1 MADEGGI
8 FTDESRYDVGTMLT
22 VLNAARAF
30 AITEMY
36 RKNTRVHPN
45 FIQRVYPEYKEA
57 LQQDDC
63 YNCLRFHVQLRS
75 TTRWMGLCM

>member
-30 AITEMY
+30 AITVILS
-36 RKNTRVHPN
+36 TRRTYSRMTATH
-45 FIQRVYPEYKEA
+45 
-57 LQQDDC
+57 
-63 YNCLRFHVQLRS
+63 CLRFHVQ
-75 TTRWMGLCM
+75 